1 MFTYTHISIILSIF
15 LITRLLLNFVNYC
28 LYPYGY
34 FYMLCK
40 SSILCL
46 HLQGRRIM
54 IPITI
59 ISGFLGAGKTTYL
72 QHILN
77 CGNTNERIL
86 IIENDFGE
94 TSLDA
99 KQLSTSGATVR
110 EVTSGCIC
118 CSLQGN
124 FKNALIDILSTQ
136 DIDQIYIEPS
146 GVSKLSEIL
155 YTCDD
160 DDITSK
166 AYVSMI
172 ITVVD
177 AMQAP
182 MAIKNFGPFFKD
194 QIKHCYAMLLTHV
207 EDEKQVE
214 KTKQLIVELA
224 PHTPVYTDV
233 DALQQDINQLKSN
246 THKAHEHDSET
257 CSCHTCNDSEDYNGA
272 HHDNHS
278 HHNHDGHHH
287 EHQPFVTHTFHNLQS
302 LDDTQ
307 WIDFCNNLPS
317 TILRV
322 KGIIPTAS
330 GPMELQYTPQ
340 SCAIT
345 ATHLND
351 YHLVVIGT
359 EIDIPSINEKV
370 CSAS

>member
-1 MFTYTHISIILSIF
+1 MLS
-15 LITRLLLNFVNYC
+15 
-28 LYPYGY
+28 
-34 FYMLCK
+34 K

-46 HLQGRRIM
+46 HLHGRCIM

-77 CGNTNERIL
+77 QRNQSERIL

-99 KQLSTSGATVR
+99 KQLSTTGATVR

-124 FKNALIDILSTQ
+124 FKDALIDILSTQ

-155 YTCDD
+155 YTCNDE
-160 DDITSK
+160 DITAK
-166 AYVSMI
+166 AYINMI
-172 ITVVD
+172 ITIVD

-194 QIKHCYAMLLTHV
+194 QIMNCYAILLTHI

-214 KTKQLIVELA
+214 KTRQLIVKLA
-224 PHTPVYTDV
+224 PHTPIYTDINTI
-233 DALQQDINQLKSN
+233 QQDIHQLEQANHADYKHDFETSHCHECENSKHHN
-246 THKAHEHDSET
+246 T
-257 CSCHTCNDSEDYNGA
+257 A
-272 HHDNHS
+272 HHGGHS
-278 HHNHDGHHH
+278 QHNHDDHHH
-287 EHQPFVTHTFHNLQS
+287 EHQPFVTYTFHNLQS
-302 LDDTQ
+302 LEHTQ
-307 WIDFCNNLPS
+307 WIDFCNELPS
-317 TILRV
+317 TILRI

-340 SCAIT
+340 SYSL
-345 ATHLND
+345 THTQLKD

-359 EIDIPSINEKV
+359 EIDISSISRKV
-370 CSAS
+370 CRPL

>member
-1 MFTYTHISIILSIF
+1 
-15 LITRLLLNFVNYC
+15 
-28 LYPYGY
+28 
-34 FYMLCK
+34 
-40 SSILCL
+40 
-46 HLQGRRIM
+46 M

-77 CGNTNERIL
+77 CRNTNERIL

-99 KQLSTSGATVR
+99 KQLSATGATVR

-166 AYVSMI
+166 AYISMI
-172 ITVVD
+172 ITIVD

-194 QIKHCYAMLLTHV
+194 QIKHCYAILLTHI

-214 KTKQLIVELA
+214 KAKQLIVELA
-224 PHTPVYTDV
+224 PHTQHPTPATSHAFTQLFI
-233 DALQQDINQLKSN
+233 ALTSLSVCNPTHQLCDQY
-246 THKAHEHDSET
+246 A
-257 CSCHTCNDSEDYNGA
+257 A
-272 HHDNHS
+272 
-278 HHNHDGHHH
+278 
-287 EHQPFVTHTFHNLQS
+287 PF
-302 LDDTQ
+302 TQ
-307 WIDFCNNLPS
+307 IY
-317 TILRV
+317 
-322 KGIIPTAS
+322 AQ
-330 GPMELQYTPQ
+330 QYT
-340 SCAIT
+340 
-345 ATHLND
+345 
-351 YHLVVIGT
+351 
-359 EIDIPSINEKV
+359 
-370 CSAS
+370 